1 MSYEGEPKYP
11 QFGGSGSG
19 SNQVGYPGGR
29 PSFPSPSPSPSSP
42 AYPTPGYPSGRPST
56 PGYPS
61 GRPQQPFPT
70 PNKPIPKPGGFPG
83 NQVEF
88 PSKPGVNQQYG
99 SDGGYR
105 Y

>member
-19 SNQVGYPGGR
+19 SNQVGFPGGR
-29 PSFPSPSPSPSSP
+29 PSFPSAPSRPSTP
-42 AYPTPGYPSGRPST
+42 AYPTPGYPSSS

-70 PNKPIPKPGGFPG
+70 PNQPIPKPGGFPG
-83 NQVEF
+83 NQIGS
-88 PSKPGVNQQYG
+88 PSKPGIGQQYG
-99 SDGGYR
+99 PNGGYR